1 MQTIFLNSAEL
12 DQAVAYLKSGQVV
25 AFPTET
31 VYGLGAD
38 ATNEE
43 AVKKIFEAKGRPN
56 DNPLIIHISNIDQL
70 ERYVQYIPDVAK
82 TVMEHFWPGPCTLI
96 LKKKGP
102 IAPSVTGGL
111 DTIGVRMPDHP
122 VALELIEKA
131 GIPLAAPSAN
141 SSGKP
146 SPTTALHVKKDL
158 DGKIQAIVDGGA
170 TGVGLES
177 TVLDLTDP
185 ERPTILRPGGV
196 TSEELEEVLGK
207 VWMDAHLSDASV
219 GPKSPGMKYKHY
231 SPEKPVW
238 ILPASLEQ
246 TREVMDQLEKSG
258 EKIGFL
264 VSDEWF
270 EQLSNKNRKGHTL
283 GEKKNPQQ
291 AAARLFSSLRAL
303 DEEEVSLILVEP
315 YSKVGIG
322 TAYMNRLEKAASRI
336 VGIS

>member
-1 MQTIFLNSAEL
+1 MQTVFLNSKEI
-12 DQAVAYLKSGQVV
+12 DQAVAFLKSGQVV

-70 ERYVQYIPDVAK
+70 ERYVESVPEVAR
-82 TVMEHFWPGPCTLI
+82 TVINHFWPGPCTLI
-96 LKKKGP
+96 LRKKGS

-111 DTIGVRMPDHP
+111 DTVGVRMPDHP

-131 GIPLAAPSAN
+131 GVPLAAPSAN

-146 SPTTALHVKKDL
+146 SPTTALHVTRDL
-158 DGKIQAIVDGGA
+158 NGKIQAIVDGGA

-177 TVLDLTDP
+177 TVLDLTNP

-196 TSEELEEVLGK
+196 TFEELEHVLGE
-207 VWMDAHLSDASV
+207 VWTDDHLTDASIA
-219 GPKSPGMKYKHY
+219 PKSPGMKYKHY

-238 ILPASLEQ
+238 VLPASLEQ
-246 TREVMDQLEKSG
+246 TIKVMDQLEKSG
-258 EKIGFL
+258 KKIGFL

-270 EQLSNKNRKGHTL
+270 EQLSNDSRMGQTL
-283 GEKKNPQQ
+283 GEKKTPQQ

-303 DEEEVSLILVEP
+303 DDEDISLILVEP
-315 YSKVGIG
+315 YLKVGIG

-336 VGIS
+336 L